1 MALSP
6 VTTRMIPGTTATVG
20 ANVPGRALASP
31 QFRCLLR
38 ELLTWCFDMV
48 ERVTGIEPHYQ
59 LEKQSGYG

>member
-31 QFRCLLR
+31 QFRCVLR
-38 ELLTWCFDMV
+38 ELLTWCFVV
-48 ERVTGIEPHYQ
+48 ERVTGIEPRYQ
-59 LEKQSGYG
+59 LGKQSGYG